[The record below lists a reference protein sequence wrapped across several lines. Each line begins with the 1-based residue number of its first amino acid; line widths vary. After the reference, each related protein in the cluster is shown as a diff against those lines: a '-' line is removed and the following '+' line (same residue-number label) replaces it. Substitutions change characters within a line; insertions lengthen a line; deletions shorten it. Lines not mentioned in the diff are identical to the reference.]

1 MEEIH
6 LSQYLPA
13 PPEVI
18 YNAWLDSKSHR
29 NFTGGN
35 AVIEP
40 RQGGHISA
48 WDGYITGIIL
58 KLEPHHR
65 IVQSWR
71 TTDFHPLD
79 PSSTLEVI
87 FEPEENGT
95 TLILNHVDL
104 PKDQADKY
112 KLGWEESYLIPMLG
126 YFTLLAEKM
135 QNSST
140 SIEENAA
147 TNPPGE

>member
-6 LSQYLPA
+6 LTQHLPV
-13 PPEVI
+13 PPDVV

-58 KLEPHHR
+58 KLEPHRR

-87 FEPEENGT
+87 LEPEDSGT
-95 TLILNHVDL
+95 LLILNHVDL
-104 PKDQADKY
+104 PKDQAEKY

-126 YFTLLAEKM
+126 YFTLLAEKT
-135 QNSST
+135 QPDSK
-140 SIEENAA
+140 SIDDNNKTDPSEE
-147 TNPPGE
+147 